1 MHHEGFLALGRQ
13 GRHPETG
20 LGKNHARKWCICS
33 GWGARVEFCSCMSG
47 SMGTVRPADN
57 HLPEQLRQSNMD
69 EERSSNHKGG
79 AL

>member
-1 MHHEGFLALGRQ
+1 
-13 GRHPETG
+13 
-20 LGKNHARKWCICS
+20 
-33 GWGARVEFCSCMSG
+33 MSG